1 MGRGKKKKLLE
12 KKKCDV
18 GWSHRGK
25 CEDSSRILDSE
36 FAISYQ
42 EDKCKIRVVYSVFST
57 ILLFFL
63 FSCILCFPYIH
74 VNSILLLFIEFFL

>member
-1 MGRGKKKKLLE
+1 MMNQYSLSHSVPCRYKAVRAAKKGESIWISKIFGTQRRRRMGREKKKKLLE

-36 FAISYQ
+36 LAIS
-42 EDKCKIRVVYSVFST
+42 RR
-57 ILLFFL
+57 
-63 FSCILCFPYIH
+63 
-74 VNSILLLFIEFFL
+74 

>member
-1 MGRGKKKKLLE
+1 MMNHYSLSHSVPCRYKAVRAAKKGESIWISKIFGTQRRRRMGREKKKKLLE

-36 FAISYQ
+36 FAISRRQ
-42 EDKCKIRVVYSVFST
+42 M
-57 ILLFFL
+57 
-63 FSCILCFPYIH
+63 
-74 VNSILLLFIEFFL
+74 